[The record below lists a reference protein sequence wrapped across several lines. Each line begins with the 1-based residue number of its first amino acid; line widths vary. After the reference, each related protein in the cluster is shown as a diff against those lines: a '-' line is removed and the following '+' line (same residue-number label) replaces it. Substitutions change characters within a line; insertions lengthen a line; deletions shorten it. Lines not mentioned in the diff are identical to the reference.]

1 MARKAANTSAGLE
14 QLEPEVR
21 EQLVSLG
28 YRPDRLRYS
37 AAELV
42 AGTKGGLMTLETFMH
57 HAWTELPEQRAVA

>member
-1 MARKAANTSAGLE
+1 MARKAATTPAGLE

-21 EQLVSLG
+21 EQLASLG
-28 YRPDRLRYS
+28 YQPDRLHYS